1 MFNSNLLK
9 TLSTVG
15 ALASIAVITNANPAQ
30 ALIITT
36 QENTPF
42 STVDGA
48 KTITFDDA
56 SLGNLGG
63 TSYDHESGVSY
74 SGVGGDIVKNSV
86 GGRYAA
92 LPTQGEYNK
101 QNNPYLT
108 VGSYGNSEQDILT
121 IDFGVDSDYFGFYFG
136 SIDTYNNIKFFNG
149 DELVVALT
157 GADIRA
163 NANGDQGTSGA
174 RFVNFFAEAG
184 ENFDRIEFQ
193 SNGRAFETD
202 NHAYRQA
209 EAVPTPAAVLPILS
223 GLFMSAKR
231 RKKDSDEA

>member
-1 MFNSNLLK
+1 MLNSNLLK
-9 TLSTVG
+9 TLSSVG
-15 ALASIAVITNANPAQ
+15 VLASIAVITNANPAQ
-30 ALIITT
+30 ALLITV

-56 SLGNLGG
+56 ALGSLGG

-74 SGVGGDIVKNSV
+74 SGVGGNIVKNSV

-92 LPTQGEYNK
+92 LPTQGDYNK
-101 QNNPYLT
+101 QDNPYLT
-108 VGSYGNSEQDILT
+108 VGSYGNKKTDILT
-121 IDFGVDSDYFGFYFG
+121 INFGVDSDYFGFYFG
-136 SIDTYNNIKFFNG
+136 SIDNYNNIKFFNG

-157 GADIRA
+157 GSDIKA
-163 NANGDQGTSGA
+163 NANGNQSISGA

-193 SNGRAFETD
+193 SDGIAFETD

-209 EAVPTPAAVLPILS
+209 EPVPTPAAVLPILS

-231 RKKDSDEA
+231 RKKDSTEA